1 MFAVF
6 VQLESAFSS
15 QMRTYATTYAN
26 SRSISLY
33 YEFFHASA
41 ATTMLRKHTWRLPR
55 PSRRPLAPTRLPVT
69 PTSPPPP
76 PTPSLSTSKF
86 SGCKIVRWSH
96 TTGRCTF
103 NKSDVQYC
111 NENSLNRIRK
121 FFRKTYV
128 CALYLLLKRALHA
141 SMILRTPR
149 FM

>member
-26 SRSISLY
+26 SRSISLD

-41 ATTMLRKHTWRLPR
+41 ATTLLRKRTWRLPR
-55 PSRRPLAPTRLPVT
+55 PSRRPLAPTRLPAT
-69 PTSPPPP
+69 PTLPPPP

-96 TTGRCTF
+96 SIGRCTF
-103 NKSDVQYC
+103 NKSDVKDC
-111 NENSLNRIRK
+111 IESSFHRIRK
-121 FFRKTYV
+121 FCGKTYACV
-128 CALYLLLKRALHA
+128 LYLLLKRALHA